1 MFVTYHFDNPN
12 TDESRSLG
20 GWSYVWAGL
29 AGPVYVLA
37 KGFLGPAIKML
48 AASIFIGVGAA
59 VALVVVVGLFENL
72 VIDVPAVILLPVSAV
87 VVQGIV
93 AIRLVREA
101 YLRRGW
107 REAY

>member
-12 TDESRSLG
+12 TDESHSLG

-48 AASIFIGVGAA
+48 AASIFIVLGAA
-59 VALVVVVGLFENL
+59 FALVAVVGFFQNL
-72 VIDVPAVILLPVSAV
+72 VIDLPAVILLPLGAV
-87 VVQGIV
+87 VMQGIV
-93 AIRLVREA
+93 AVRLVRTA